1 MFMNY
6 FKKNFSIRK
15 TNLLLLILVAMD
27 IIFVLGHA
35 LVIYLIF
42 RRVEFDWSISNMLRV
57 DYDGGYPEIFQY
69 LKYILIIIAIIYIMY
84 QKKEYNYLS
93 WLLLFILLF
102 FDDALRFHEY
112 FGGLVSER
120 FNYKPMFG
128 LGTQDLGEL
137 TYVALFG
144 PLVLLVLFLGY
155 RNGNEKYKKTNL
167 DLVLLFSLFLFFGIV
182 IDMLHVLFN
191 DNRYTKL
198 IMVLLEDGGEML
210 ALSLLSWYFFFIVF
224 RSEIHDK
231 YIYKVFSKNK
241 V

>member
-1 MFMNY
+1 MNY
-6 FKKNFSIRK
+6 LKKNFSIRK

-35 LVIYLIF
+35 IVIYLIF
-42 RRVEFDWSISNMLRV
+42 IRVEFDWSISNMFMV

-69 LKYILIIIAIIYIMY
+69 IKYISIIIAIIYILY

-93 WLLLFILLF
+93 WLLLFTLLL
-102 FDDALRFHEY
+102 FDDALSFHEQ
-112 FGGLVSER
+112 FGGFVAER

-128 LGTQDLGEL
+128 LRAQDLGEL
-137 TYVALFG
+137 TYIALFG
-144 PLVLLVLFLGY
+144 PLVLLALVLGY
-155 RNGNEKYKKTNL
+155 RNGNGKYKKTNL

-182 IDMLHVLFN
+182 IDMLHVLFG

-231 YIYKVFSKNK
+231 YIYKVFFKNK
-241 V
+241 A

>member
-1 MFMNY
+1 
-6 FKKNFSIRK
+6 
-15 TNLLLLILVAMD
+15 MD

-42 RRVEFDWSISNMLRV
+42 IRVEFDWSISNMFMV
-57 DYDGGYPEIFQY
+57 NYDGGFPEIFQY
-69 LKYILIIIAIIYIMY
+69 IKYISIITAIIYILY
-84 QKKEYNYLS
+84 QKKEYNYFS
-93 WLLLFILLF
+93 WLLLFTLLF
-102 FDDALRFHEY
+102 FDDALSFHEQ
-112 FGGLVSER
+112 FGGFAAER

-128 LGTQDLGEL
+128 LRAQDLGEL

-144 PLVLLVLFLGY
+144 PLVLLALVLGY
-155 RNGNEKYKKTNL
+155 RNGNGKYKKTNL

-182 IDMLHVLFN
+182 IDMLHVLFE

-198 IMVLLEDGGEML
+198 LMVLLEDGGEML

-231 YIYKVFSKNK
+231 YIYKVFFKNK
-241 V
+241 A

>member
-1 MFMNY
+1 MNY
-6 FKKNFSIRK
+6 LKKNFSIRK

-35 LVIYLIF
+35 IVIYLIF
-42 RRVEFDWSISNMLRV
+42 IRVEFDWSISNMFMV

-69 LKYILIIIAIIYIMY
+69 IKYISIIIAIIYILY
-84 QKKEYNYLS
+84 QKKEYNYFS
-93 WLLLFILLF
+93 WLLLFTLLF
-102 FDDALRFHEY
+102 FDDALSFHEQ
-112 FGGLVSER
+112 FGGFAAER

-128 LGTQDLGEL
+128 LRAQDLGEL

-144 PLVLLVLFLGY
+144 PLVLLALVLGY
-155 RNGNEKYKKTNL
+155 RNGNGKYKKTNL

-182 IDMLHVLFN
+182 IDMLHVLFE

-198 IMVLLEDGGEML
+198 LMVLLEDGGEML

-231 YIYKVFSKNK
+231 YIYKVFFKNK
-241 V
+241 A

>member
-1 MFMNY
+1 
-6 FKKNFSIRK
+6 
-15 TNLLLLILVAMD
+15 MD

-35 LVIYLIF
+35 IVIYLIF
-42 RRVEFDWSISNMLRV
+42 IRVEFDWSISNMFMV

-69 LKYILIIIAIIYIMY
+69 IKYISIIIAIIYILY
-84 QKKEYNYLS
+84 QKKEYNYFS
-93 WLLLFILLF
+93 WLLLFTLLF
-102 FDDALRFHEY
+102 FDDALSFHEQ
-112 FGGLVSER
+112 FGGFAAER

-128 LGTQDLGEL
+128 LRAQDLGEL
-137 TYVALFG
+137 TYIALFG
-144 PLVLLVLFLGY
+144 PLVLLALVLGY
-155 RNGNEKYKKTNL
+155 LNGNGKYKKTNL

-182 IDMLHVLFN
+182 IDMLHVLFG

-231 YIYKVFSKNK
+231 YIYKVFFKNK
-241 V
+241 A

>member
-1 MFMNY
+1 MNY
-6 FKKNFSIRK
+6 FKKNFSIQK
-15 TNLLLLILVAMD
+15 TNLLLLILVTMD
-27 IIFVLGHA
+27 IVFVLGHA

-42 RRVEFDWSISNMLRV
+42 IRVEFDWSISNMFLV

-69 LKYILIIIAIIYIMY
+69 LKYILIIISIIYIVY
-84 QKKEYNYLS
+84 HKKEYNYLS
-93 WLLLFILLF
+93 WLLLFILLL
-102 FDDALRFHEY
+102 FDDALSFHEQ
-112 FGGLVSER
+112 FGGFISER

-128 LGTQDLGEL
+128 LRAQDLGEL

-144 PLVLLVLFLGY
+144 PLVLLALILGY

-182 IDMLHVLFN
+182 IDMLHVLFE

-224 RSEIHDK
+224 RSEIHNK

>member
-1 MFMNY
+1 
-6 FKKNFSIRK
+6 
-15 TNLLLLILVAMD
+15 MD

-42 RRVEFDWSISNMLRV
+42 IRVEFDWSISNMFMV
-57 DYDGGYPEIFQY
+57 NYDGGFPEIFQY
-69 LKYILIIIAIIYIMY
+69 IKYISIITAIIYILY

-93 WLLLFILLF
+93 WLLLFTLLF
-102 FDDALRFHEY
+102 FDDALSFHEQ
-112 FGGLVSER
+112 FGGFAAER

-128 LGTQDLGEL
+128 LRAQDLGEL

-144 PLVLLVLFLGY
+144 PLVLLALVLGY
-155 RNGNEKYKKTNL
+155 RNGNGKYKKTNL

-182 IDMLHVLFN
+182 IDMLHVLFE

-198 IMVLLEDGGEML
+198 LMVLLEDGGEML

-231 YIYKVFSKNK
+231 YIYKVFFKNK
-241 V
+241 A